1 MPFFFM
7 GAGSAF
13 FAGAVVVV
21 VVVVVVFDVSTAGF
35 MLSDMAGAGAAAGV
49 VVVVVVVSAGASF
62 FAHAMSPRTA
72 TARNK
77 RFIESPF
84 KHEFHQR
91 ITHRGPC
98 AAAAGLNRRK
108 SYPNPAFCQG
118 LGRFHLR

>member
-1 MPFFFM
+1 MPFFFA
-7 GAGSAF
+7 GAG
-13 FAGAVVVV
+13 AGAGAAIFVV
-21 VVVVVVFDVSTAGF
+21 SIAGF
-35 MLSDMAGAGAAAGV
+35 IVSVAAGAGAAAGV
-49 VVVVVVVSAGASF
+49 CVSAGGAASF

-108 SYPNPAFCQG
+108 TYLNPTHCQG
-118 LGRFHLR
+118 